1 MNLSRRSFLETGS
14 KLGLAA
20 IFSGQI
26 SSIVLGQQKSSPPL
40 GSGIGHPIPKE
51 ALNDP
56 LYNITRAMFA
66 ENLRTKFT
74 FSLGG
79 VKLTEVTLIE
89 VNDLNPPFV
98 KGNGTTSRE
107 CFSVVF
113 QGPRSLPLGQ
123 DTYTIDHTRL
133 GIFELLVVPGD
144 ARYKAGLHYEALIN
158 RVYP

>member
-14 KLGLAA
+14 KLGLAV

-26 SSIVLGQQKSSPPL
+26 SSMALGQQKPSQPL
-40 GSGIGHPIPKE
+40 GTGIGATIPKE

-66 ENLRTKFT
+66 ENLGTKFT

-79 VKLTEVTLIE
+79 VKLTAVTLIE

-98 KGNGTTSRE
+98 KSNGTTSRE
-107 CFSVVF
+107 CFSLVF

-123 DTYTIDHTRL
+123 DTYTIAQSRL
-133 GIFELLVVPGD
+133 GIFQLLVVPGD
-144 ARYKAGLHYEALIN
+144 TSYKAGLHYEALIN